1 MYSYEKGIKNSTLA
15 WRVKFIPFFCTSRR
29 RRTDNLRFTHLHS
42 KRHVDEICHA
52 HAQPHQSRG
61 SMEGWKDGR
70 MEAWKHG
77 RMEGWK
83 DGRTEGWKDG
93 RMEGWKDGKMEGWK
107 DRPIQS
113 SSNLLLSMCTITIDI
128 KHNHLRFDR

>member
-29 RRTDNLRFTHLHS
+29 RRTDNLRFIHLHS

-93 RMEGWKDGKMEGWK
+93 RTEGWKDGRMDGWK
-107 DRPIQS
+107 DGRMERWRDGRIAPYKVVVISCQCAPS
-113 SSNLLLSMCTITIDI
+113 Q
-128 KHNHLRFDR
+128 

>member
-70 MEAWKHG
+70 MEGWQDG
-77 RMEGWK
+77 RMEGWKDGRTEGWK

-93 RMEGWKDGKMEGWK
+93 RMEGWKDGRMERWRDG
-107 DRPIQS
+107 R
-113 SSNLLLSMCTITIDI
+113 ITPYKVVVISCQCAPSQ
-128 KHNHLRFDR
+128 